1 MSESEKSGTIKRI
14 FKLIVVVLLSI
25 LVMLVLVKL
34 QRFVIGTVDLSHIV
48 KPKVVEDP
56 FKAYSTNMTSGTDG
70 HHYVHFTNVIGNVKE
85 SLDGKKLFYDMTLT
99 VETPNEKIAKK
110 IQQDPDGAVKLVRDV
125 LSDFRREDVA
135 SEAGRNYAKKR
146 IRMAM
151 AAKYGDGSVEDIFLE
166 KFLIQ
171 PY

>member
-1 MSESEKSGTIKRI
+1 MKQPKKSSTIKSI
-14 FKLIVVVLLSI
+14 FKLTVVVLVSI
-25 LVMLVLVKL
+25 LVMFIFVKL

-48 KPKVVEDP
+48 KPKIVEDP
-56 FKAYSTNMTSGTDG
+56 FKAYSTDISSGADG

-85 SLDGKKLFYDMTLT
+85 GIDGKKLFYDMSLT

-146 IRMAM
+146 IRMAL
-151 AAKYGDGSVEDIFLE
+151 AAKYGDGSVDDIYLE

>member
-1 MSESEKSGTIKRI
+1 MKQPEKNSTIKRI
-14 FKLIVVVLLSI
+14 FKLIVVVLVSI
-25 LVMLVLVKL
+25 LVMLILVKL
-34 QRFVIGTVDLSHIV
+34 QRFVIGTVDLSHVV

-56 FKAYSTNMTSGTDG
+56 FKAYSTDISSAADG

-85 SLDGKKLFYDMTLT
+85 SIDGKKLFYDMSLT

-146 IRMAM
+146 IRMAL
-151 AAKYGDGSVEDIFLE
+151 AAKYGDGSVDDIYLE